1 MNRSILVVAL
11 LTATAL
17 LGCNKAQDAGNAP
30 PAAATPPSSP
40 APEVSPTPAPAA
52 APAASEPAPA
62 AESVAPAEPKPEATN
77 NEAAP
82 AAKGVALSVD
92 EGKALAK
99 KSGCFACHNIE
110 KKIIGPAWNDVGKKY
125 KDNPDAH
132 ANLVKWV
139 HIGGTGRWGTAVMP
153 PYSPRVPDED
163 IEKLATFILS
173 LPK

>member
-52 APAASEPAPA
+52 APAA
-62 AESVAPAEPKPEATN
+62 
-77 NEAAP
+77 
-82 AAKGVALSVD
+82 KGVALSVD

-110 KKIIGPAWNDVGKKY
+110 KKIIGPAWNDVGEKY

-163 IEKLATFILS
+163 IEKLAT
-173 LPK
+173 